1 MRIAVVGLGIQ
12 GQKRRRVAGVEAVV
26 TVDPAVADADY
37 RDLKDVPLDAY
48 DAAMLCVPDDAKLE
62 ALGYLLSHGKRVLVE
77 KPLLAGD
84 EAELVGLADLARARG
99 VLWYT
104 AYNHR
109 FEPHIERLRETVR
122 SGRLGTIYRARF
134 FYGNGTARDV
144 RNSPWRD
151 RGGGVL
157 LDLVPHLL
165 DMVRFVIDEPPRHF
179 RLWAAHRFENEAP
192 DHAVCAALGPPLI
205 ELEASL
211 VSWRNQFSAELYGS
225 GGSAHIDSL
234 CKWGPST
241 FTERRR
247 VLPSGRPDEDSDV
260 LEQPDPTWAREYDH
274 FKTLCAVGGPLD
286 IENDLW
292 INRVLGELTRA
303 AVRGGST

>member
-1 MRIAVVGLGIQ
+1 MRIAVVGLGVQ
-12 GQKRRRVAGVEAVV
+12 GQKRRRVAGAEAVV
-26 TVDPAVADADY
+26 TVDPVVGDADY
-37 RDLKDVPLDAY
+37 RDLEDVPLDTY
-48 DAAMLCVPDDAKLE
+48 DAALLCVPDGVKLE
-62 ALGYLLSHGKRVLVE
+62 ALAYLLSHGKHVLVE
-77 KPLLAGD
+77 KPLVAAD
-84 EAELVGLADLARARG
+84 EADLVGLADLAKARG

-122 SGRLGTIYRARF
+122 SGRLGAIYRARF

-165 DMVRFVIDEPPRHF
+165 DMVRFVIDEPPGHF
-179 RLWAAHRFENEAP
+179 RLWAAHRFENAAP
-192 DHAVCAALGPPLI
+192 DHAVCAASGPPLI
-205 ELEASL
+205 ELEVSL
-211 VSWRNQFSAELYGS
+211 VSWRNHFSAEIYGS

-241 FTERRR
+241 FTERLR
-247 VLPSGRPDEDSDV
+247 VLPSGRPDEESDV

-274 FKTLCAVGGPLD
+274 FKTLCAAPAAPD

-292 INRVLGELTRA
+292 INRVMGELTRA
-303 AVRGGST
+303 AAEGGPT